1 VPLPTEFRVIVSSP
15 LLIRRVNNPGGAG
28 GRRIHVGTLG
38 DDWAVAVQD
47 HRKAPAV
54 RSYAEP
60 LAAVH
65 AYNGELR
72 RARRDGL
79 ASRPEAVA
87 LTVAALA
94 RAATA
99 AES

>member
-1 VPLPTEFRVIVSSP
+1 MPVPGFTSIVSSP
-15 LLIRRVNNPGGAG
+15 LLIRRVGNPGGAG
-28 GRRIHVGTLG
+28 GRRIHVGTLDG
-38 DDWAVAVQD
+38 HWVVAVQD
-47 HRKAPAV
+47 HRREPAL
-54 RSYAEP
+54 RAYAEP

-65 AYNGELR
+65 AYNRELD

-87 LTVAALA
+87 LTVADLE

-99 AES
+99 GS